1 MSWADCSMWAMVSFF
16 WHVLSHFEQLLYA
29 LDIFLNGRLHGKWHY
44 VLVNWVEFIC
54 LYRSPLMRSFGHFFT
69 TLHSIEMVIQYS
81 RDFQSKNT
89 IFYDIMKQNIS
100 WFHISTCIK
109 EFVIGKMFK
118 RHFHFFKDN
127 PLFMHTFTPCSF
139 YNTWPPGLSNT
150 KKWIYYMCYYVLS
163 NIPSLCEM
171 HVFIKL
177 CIIQLWPSYIH
188 SKPLNS

>member
-1 MSWADCSMWAMVSFF
+1 MRSLYREVDIIVFMNILTPYNQNPLYVSKALLLVLYELGRLFYVSNGVIFLTRVVTFWAIVI
-16 WHVLSHFEQLLYA
+16 YA

-81 RDFQSKNT
+81 RDFQSKNI

-109 EFVIGKMFK
+109 EFVIGKTFK
-118 RHFHFFKDN
+118 R
-127 PLFMHTFTPCSF
+127 
-139 YNTWPPGLSNT
+139 
-150 KKWIYYMCYYVLS
+150 
-163 NIPSLCEM
+163 
-171 HVFIKL
+171 
-177 CIIQLWPSYIH
+177 Q
-188 SKPLNS
+188 